1 MRRALQISLPLI
13 ILSAGVY
20 GAHWLL
26 THRQKVTP
34 EPTEP
39 FRPIVE
45 VVAVKSETYTPQINS
60 QGRVE
65 PGRTIKFNPEIS
77 GRISS
82 VASNL
87 VEGLLVR
94 KGQKLYQI
102 DDRDYRTALI
112 KADSDIASAQAA
124 ITNAFAQISSSK
136 ARMAQSAA
144 VLKKEE
150 AEALAARKE
159 WELLGKTEHPPDLL
173 VRKPQIKEA
182 EANLASA
189 KAMVEAVIIG
199 STSAK
204 ASLAAA
210 NAAKDQAALNVS
222 RCVVNAP
229 FDSRVDSVNVD
240 IGSYVAPSI
249 AALVLQRID
258 QCEIKLPLSVEEF
271 AFLGVGGSSVSGAML
286 RALGEVALS
295 SGQYNWSG
303 YLSRVNGD
311 IDSLTQT
318 ISVVAKVNSPY
329 EKDPTP
335 LRFGLFVK
343 ATIQGAPIKKVVQL
357 PETALRGESDVYMY
371 NHGKLHSSKV
381 EIIRHEH
388 GFIFVRGL
396 PDGERVCITQ
406 LDSFKEKMPVI
417 LAHEEQ

>member
-1 MRRALQISLPLI
+1 MRRVLQISLPLI
-13 ILSAGVY
+13 ILGVGVY

-26 THRQKVTP
+26 TNRQKVIP

-39 FRPIVE
+39 FMPIVE
-45 VVAVKSETYTPQINS
+45 VIAVTAETYTPQISS

-87 VEGLLVR
+87 AEGLLVR

-112 KADSDIASAQAA
+112 KADSDIASSQAA

-136 ARMAQSAA
+136 ARMAQAA
-144 VLKKEE
+144 VMLEKEE
-150 AEALAARKE
+150 AEALSARKE
-159 WELLGKTEHPPDLL
+159 WQLLGKTENPPDLL

-189 KAMVEAVIIG
+189 KAMAEAAVIG
-199 STSAK
+199 STSGIA
-204 ASLAAA
+204 ALAAA

-222 RCVVNAP
+222 RCVVKAP

-249 AALVLQRID
+249 AALILQRID
-258 QCEIKLPLSVEEF
+258 QCEIKLPLSVREF
-271 AFLGVGGSSVSGAML
+271 DFLGVGDPSVSGPML
-286 RALGEVALS
+286 RALGDVTLS
-295 SGQYNWSG
+295 SGQHNWSG

-318 ISVVAKVNSPY
+318 ISVVAKVDSPY
-329 EKDPTP
+329 EKDPVP

-343 ATIQGAPIKKVVQL
+343 AAIRGAPIKEVVQL
-357 PETALRGESDVYMY
+357 PETALRGESDVYIY

-381 EIIRHEH
+381 EIIRREH
-388 GFIFVRGL
+388 GFIYVRGL
-396 PDGERVCITQ
+396 PDGERVCVTQ

-417 LAHEEQ
+417 LAREE

>member
-1 MRRALQISLPLI
+1 MRRVLQISLPLI
-13 ILSAGVY
+13 ILGVGVY

-26 THRQKVTP
+26 TNRQKVIP
-34 EPTEP
+34 APTEP
-39 FRPIVE
+39 FMPIVE
-45 VVAVKSETYTPQINS
+45 VVAVTAETYTPQISS

-77 GRISS
+77 GIISS

-87 VEGLLVR
+87 AEGLLVK

-112 KADSDIASAQAA
+112 KADSDIASSQAA

-136 ARMAQSAA
+136 ARMAQAA
-144 VLKKEE
+144 VMLEKEE

-159 WELLGKTEHPPDLL
+159 WQLLGKKENPPDLL

-189 KAMVEAVIIG
+189 KAMVKAAIIG
-199 STSAK
+199 STSGIA
-204 ASLAAA
+204 ALAAA
-210 NAAKDQAALNVS
+210 NAAKDQAALNVL

-249 AALVLQRID
+249 TALVLQRID
-258 QCEIKLPLSVEEF
+258 QCEIKLPLSVREF
-271 AFLGVGGSSVSGAML
+271 DFLGVGDPSVSGPML
-286 RALGEVALS
+286 RALGDVTLS
-295 SGQYNWSG
+295 SGQHNWSG

-318 ISVVAKVNSPY
+318 ISVVAKVDSPY
-329 EKDPTP
+329 EKDPVP

-343 ATIQGAPIKKVVQL
+343 AAIRGAPIKEVVQL
-357 PETALRGESDVYMY
+357 PETALRGESDVYVY

-381 EIIRHEH
+381 EIIRREH
-388 GFIFVRGL
+388 GFIYVRGL
-396 PDGERVCITQ
+396 SDGERVCVTQ

-417 LAHEEQ
+417 LAREE

>member
-1 MRRALQISLPLI
+1 MRRVLQISLPLI
-13 ILSAGVY
+13 ILGVGVY

-26 THRQKVTP
+26 TNRQKVIP
-34 EPTEP
+34 EPTELFMP
-39 FRPIVE
+39 VVE
-45 VVAVKSETYTPQINS
+45 VVAVTAETYTPQISS

-112 KADSDIASAQAA
+112 KADSDIASSQAA

-136 ARMAQSAA
+136 ARMAQAA
-144 VLKKEE
+144 VMLEKEE

-159 WELLGKTEHPPDLL
+159 WQLLGKTKNPPDLL

-189 KAMVEAVIIG
+189 KAMVEAAIIG
-199 STSAK
+199 STSGIA
-204 ASLAAA
+204 ALVAA

-258 QCEIKLPLSVEEF
+258 QCEIKLPLAVREF
-271 AFLGVGGSSVSGAML
+271 DFLGIGGPSVSDQIL
-286 RALGEVALS
+286 RALGDVTLS
-295 SGQYNWSG
+295 SGQHNWSG

-318 ISVVAKVNSPY
+318 ISVVAKVDSPY
-329 EKDPTP
+329 EKDPVP

-343 ATIQGAPIKKVVQL
+343 ATIRGAPIKEVVQL
-357 PETALRGESDVYMY
+357 PETALRSESDVYVY

-381 EIIRHEH
+381 EIIRREH
-388 GFIFVRGL
+388 GFIYVQGL
-396 PDGERVCITQ
+396 SDGERVCVTQ

-417 LAHEEQ
+417 LAREE

>member
-1 MRRALQISLPLI
+1 MRRVLQISLPLI
-13 ILSAGVY
+13 ILGVGVY

-26 THRQKVTP
+26 TNRQKVIP

-39 FRPIVE
+39 FMPIVE
-45 VVAVKSETYTPQINS
+45 VVAVTAETYTPQISS

-87 VEGLLVR
+87 AEGLLVR

-112 KADSDIASAQAA
+112 KADSDIASSQAA

-136 ARMAQSAA
+136 ARMAQAA
-144 VLKKEE
+144 VMLEKEE

-159 WELLGKTEHPPDLL
+159 WQLLGKTENPPDLL

-189 KAMVEAVIIG
+189 KAMAEAAVIG
-199 STSAK
+199 STSGIA
-204 ASLAAA
+204 ALAAA

-258 QCEIKLPLSVEEF
+258 QCEIKLPLSVREF
-271 AFLGVGGSSVSGAML
+271 DFLGVEGSSVTGPVL
-286 RALGEVALS
+286 RSLGDVTLS
-295 SGQYNWSG
+295 SGRHNWSG

-311 IDSLTQT
+311 IDPLTQT
-318 ISVVAKVNSPY
+318 ISVVANVDKPY
-329 EKDPTP
+329 EKHPVP
-335 LRFGLFVK
+335 LRFGLFVS
-343 ATIQGAPIKKVVQL
+343 AVIRGTPIKEVVQL
-357 PETALRGESDVYMY
+357 PEAALRGESDVYVY
-371 NHGKLHSSKV
+371 SQGKLYSSKV
-381 EIIRHEH
+381 KIIRREH
-388 GFIFVRGL
+388 GFIYVQGL
-396 PDGERVCITQ
+396 PDGERVCVTQ
-406 LDSFKEKMPVI
+406 LDSFKEEMPVI
-417 LAHEEQ
+417 LAREE

>member
-1 MRRALQISLPLI
+1 MRRVLQISLPLI
-13 ILSAGVY
+13 ILGVGVY

-26 THRQKVTP
+26 TNRQKVIP
-34 EPTEP
+34 APTEP
-39 FRPIVE
+39 FMPIVE
-45 VVAVKSETYTPQINS
+45 VVAVTAETYTPQISS

-87 VEGLLVR
+87 AEGLLVR

-112 KADSDIASAQAA
+112 KADSDIASSQAA

-136 ARMAQSAA
+136 ARMAQAA
-144 VLKKEE
+144 VMLEKEE

-159 WELLGKTEHPPDLL
+159 WQLLGKKENPPDLL

-189 KAMVEAVIIG
+189 KAMVEAAIIG
-199 STSAK
+199 STSGIA
-204 ASLAAA
+204 ALAAA

-249 AALVLQRID
+249 TALVLQRID
-258 QCEIKLPLSVEEF
+258 QCEIKLPLSVREF
-271 AFLGVGGSSVSGAML
+271 DFLGVGDPSVSGPML
-286 RALGEVALS
+286 RALGDVTLS
-295 SGQYNWSG
+295 SGQHNWSG

-318 ISVVAKVNSPY
+318 ISVVAKVDSPY
-329 EKDPTP
+329 EKDPVP

-343 ATIQGAPIKKVVQL
+343 AAIRGAPIKEVVQL
-357 PETALRGESDVYMY
+357 PETALRGESDVYIY
-371 NHGKLHSSKV
+371 NHGKLYSSKV
-381 EIIRHEH
+381 EVIRREHEY
-388 GFIFVRGL
+388 IYVRGL
-396 PDGERVCITQ
+396 PDGEQVCITQ

-417 LAHEEQ
+417 LAHEE

>member
-13 ILSAGVY
+13 ILGVGVY

-26 THRQKVTP
+26 TNRQKVIP
-34 EPTEP
+34 APTEP
-39 FRPIVE
+39 FMPIVE
-45 VVAVKSETYTPQINS
+45 VVAVTAETYTPQISS

-87 VEGLLVR
+87 AEGLLVR

-112 KADSDIASAQAA
+112 KADSDIASSQAA

-136 ARMAQSAA
+136 ARMAQAA
-144 VLKKEE
+144 VMLEKEE

-159 WELLGKTEHPPDLL
+159 WQLLGKTEPPPDLL

-189 KAMVEAVIIG
+189 KAMVEAAIIG
-199 STSAK
+199 STSGIA
-204 ASLAAA
+204 ALAAA

-249 AALVLQRID
+249 TALVLQRID
-258 QCEIKLPLSVEEF
+258 QCEIKLPLSVREF
-271 AFLGVGGSSVSGAML
+271 DFLGVGDPSVSGPML
-286 RALGEVALS
+286 RALGDVTLS
-295 SGQYNWSG
+295 SGQHNWSG

-329 EKDPTP
+329 EKDPVP

-343 ATIQGAPIKKVVQL
+343 AAIRGAPIKEVVQL
-357 PETALRGESDVYMY
+357 PETALRGESDVYIY
-371 NHGKLHSSKV
+371 NHGKLYSSKV
-381 EIIRHEH
+381 EVIRREHEY
-388 GFIFVRGL
+388 IYVRGL
-396 PDGERVCITQ
+396 PDGEQVCITQ

-417 LAHEEQ
+417 LAHEE

>member
-1 MRRALQISLPLI
+1 MRRVLQISLPLI
-13 ILSAGVY
+13 ILGVGVY

-26 THRQKVTP
+26 TNRQKVIP

-39 FRPIVE
+39 FMPIVE
-45 VVAVKSETYTPQINS
+45 VVAVTAETYTPQISS

-87 VEGLLVR
+87 AEGLLVR

-112 KADSDIASAQAA
+112 KADSDIASSQAA

-136 ARMAQSAA
+136 ARMAQAA
-144 VLKKEE
+144 VMLEKEE

-159 WELLGKTEHPPDLL
+159 WQLLGKTEPPPDLL

-189 KAMVEAVIIG
+189 KAMVEAAIIG
-199 STSAK
+199 STSGIA
-204 ASLAAA
+204 ALAAA

-249 AALVLQRID
+249 TALVLQRID
-258 QCEIKLPLSVEEF
+258 QCEIKLPLSVREF
-271 AFLGVGGSSVSGAML
+271 DFLGVGDPSVSGPML
-286 RALGEVALS
+286 RALGDVTLS
-295 SGQYNWSG
+295 SGQHNWSG

-318 ISVVAKVNSPY
+318 ISVVAKVDSPY
-329 EKDPTP
+329 EKDPVP

-343 ATIQGAPIKKVVQL
+343 AAIRGAPIKEVVQL
-357 PETALRGESDVYMY
+357 PETALRGESDVYIY
-371 NHGKLHSSKV
+371 NHGKLYSSKV
-381 EIIRHEH
+381 EVIRREHEY
-388 GFIFVRGL
+388 IYVRGL
-396 PDGERVCITQ
+396 PDGEQVCITQ

-417 LAHEEQ
+417 LAHEE